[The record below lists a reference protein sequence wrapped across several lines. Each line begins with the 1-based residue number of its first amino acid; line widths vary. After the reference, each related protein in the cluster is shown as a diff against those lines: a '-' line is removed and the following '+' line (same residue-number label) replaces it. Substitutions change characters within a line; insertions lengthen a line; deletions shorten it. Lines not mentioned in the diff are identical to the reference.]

1 MGQSNGSVSI
11 RLFGRINLKNDKHRQ
26 CLRSVS
32 LLHRS
37 IFRHLKFEMHFFVFV
52 FLSTGLNG
60 MGFSG
65 AGLLAWVWDMW
76 TRNGRVY
83 CYGGLQAQ
91 SLCEASIHGS
101 AVQGIQLDLNSKNS
115 FGLLL
120 HSCVS
125 WFTTETTGPT
135 V

>member
-1 MGQSNGSVSI
+1 MGWVSAV
-11 RLFGRINLKNDKHRQ
+11 RVYWRGYGTCGHVMN
-26 CLRSVS
+26 
-32 LLHRS
+32 
-37 IFRHLKFEMHFFVFV
+37 
-52 FLSTGLNG
+52 
-60 MGFSG
+60 FS
-65 AGLLAWVWDMW
+65 
-76 TRNGRVY
+76 RVY

-120 HSCVS
+120 HSCLS

-135 V
+135 F